1 MINKEIQDIE
11 QKLNTEFEKDNIRLI
26 FWYDEKKEYEEDI
39 DTLELKNA
47 KIHKLNGRNFFYT
60 KYLLEELDNDSKYLI
75 YAPFKKGEDKNNHLA
90 DMHYYSLEFYTDK
103 LSQLC
108 QELNIPSKYKTHL
121 EKYNNFWKSKERIS
135 RFKSLSL
142 DNYNKENIDIGIL
155 SALVNIKTANF
166 EEVLTKIIIY
176 DDYSDSKY
184 LFEFSKMNILDT
196 FWLLCK
202 RYFGYSSEKPFVY
215 DFVTHLIITY
225 FAFQVKDGMCSD
237 LEKYILPKVNDA
249 VVFIRHIMDNI
260 LYSEKY
266 DEIADNISNRL
277 IISKKVKNISL
288 NFLIKCDSF
297 SLFDELIINW
307 IKDKLE
313 NDLYD
318 EKINDM
324 NISEI
329 CEYRMNNSKH
339 FYKYFYNEYKML
351 NAAYNLI
358 KKTSELELGTSL
370 KEMIKLYNNNNYK
383 IDSYYRW
390 FYKTFDELNYTDKYE
405 NLRILI
411 ENIYSNDYLSKIV
424 PKWNEYLLSEG
435 YDNGNNPM
443 AKDFYKTYVKPYVNA
458 DERIIVIISDA
469 LRYECAKELVKN
481 LEFDEKCEANI
492 ESVLSVL
499 PSYTQLGMAVLLPH
513 KEIHYNNKLN
523 VLVDG
528 KQSGDLISRE
538 KILNSYV
545 PSSACFRF
553 DEIAKSKRDVIRE
566 KFKGKNII
574 YIYHNQIDG
583 RGEEL
588 VTENEVFNACS
599 EAINEIQKFIR
610 KLSYDI
616 SANKYII
623 TSDHGFI
630 YKRDKLLESDKVNIN
645 KNDYIKTDKRYI
657 LSNDKLDINGTLNF
671 SLKYLGDK
679 NALFVTTPVG
689 ADVFKSASG
698 GQNYVHGGS
707 SIQEMLIPVVL
718 VKTSR
723 DKQNVSLV
731 NVELTSI
738 TRKITNLIT
747 YLDFIQTEKV
757 TDIIKAR
764 NVIAYFVTES
774 GEKISFDVPMMAN
787 SKETSAQKRIFHE
800 KFTFKSRN
808 YLTSEKYYLVIVD
821 ANDENNI
828 LNKYEFDIDIAFAN
842 DFGF

>member
-1 MINKEIQDIE
+1 MISKEIQDIK
-11 QKLNTEFEKDNIRLI
+11 QKLNTEFEKENVRLI

-47 KIHKLNGRNFFYT
+47 KIHKLNGKNFFYT
-60 KYLLEELDNDSKYLI
+60 KYLLEELDKDSKYLI

-90 DMHYYSLEFYTDK
+90 DMHYYSLEFYTDR

-108 QELNIPSKYKTHL
+108 QELNIPSKYKAYL

-135 RFKSLSL
+135 KFTYLNL
-142 DNYNKENIDIGIL
+142 DNYNEENINVGIL
-155 SALVNIKTANF
+155 SVLTNIKTANF

-176 DDYSDSKY
+176 DDYSNSKY
-184 LFEFSKMNILDT
+184 LSEFSKMNILDT
-196 FWLLCK
+196 FWLMCK
-202 RYFGYSSEKPFVY
+202 KYFGYFSDKPSIY
-215 DFVTHLIITY
+215 DFVVHLIITY
-225 FAFQVKDGMCSD
+225 FSFQVKDGICSE
-237 LEKYILPKVNDA
+237 LEKYVLPRVNDA
-249 VVFIRHIMDNI
+249 VVFVKHIMDNI
-260 LYSEKY
+260 LYSKKY
-266 DEIADNISNRL
+266 DEIADNISETL
-277 IISKKVKNISL
+277 VIYKKVQKISL
-288 NFLIKCDSF
+288 SFLIKCDSF
-297 SLFDELIINW
+297 ALFDELIISW

-324 NISEI
+324 SISEI

-339 FYKYFYNEYKML
+339 FYKKFYNEYKML

-370 KEMIKLYNNNNYK
+370 KDMIKLYDNTNYK

-390 FYKTFDELNYTDKYE
+390 FYKIFDELNDTDKYE
-405 NLRILI
+405 NIRILV

-424 PKWNEYLLSEG
+424 PKWNEYLSKEG
-435 YDNGNNPM
+435 YDNKNNPM
-443 AKDFYKTYVKPYVNA
+443 AKDFYKCYVKPHVNF

-481 LEFDEKCEANI
+481 LEYDEKCEANI

-499 PSYTQLGMAVLLPH
+499 PSYTQLGMAALLPH
-513 KEIHYNNKLN
+513 NEIHFDDKIN
-523 VLVDG
+523 VLVDD
-528 KQSGDLISRE
+528 KSSNDLVLRQ

-553 DEIAKSKRDVIRE
+553 DEIAKSKRDDIRE

-599 EAINEIQKFIR
+599 EGISEIQKLIR

-616 SANKYII
+616 SANKYIV
-623 TSDHGFI
+623 TADHGFI
-630 YKRDKLLESDKVNIN
+630 YKRDKLSESDKVSIN
-645 KNDYIKTDKRYI
+645 NNDYIKIDKRYI
-657 LSNDKLDINGTLNF
+657 LSNNKLDISGTISL

-679 NALFVTTPVG
+679 NNLYVTTPIG

-707 SIQEMLIPVVL
+707 SIQEMLIPVVQ

-764 NVIAYFVTES
+764 NVIAYFITES

-808 YLTSEKYYLVIVD
+808 YLTNEKYYLVIVD

>member
-1 MINKEIQDIE
+1 MISKEIQDIK
-11 QKLNTEFEKDNIRLI
+11 QKLNTEFEKENVRLI

-47 KIHKLNGRNFFYT
+47 KIHKLDGKNFFYT
-60 KYLLEELDNDSKYLI
+60 KYLLEELDKDSKYLI

-90 DMHYYSLEFYTDK
+90 DMHYYSLEFYTDR

-108 QELNIPSKYKTHL
+108 QELNIPSKYKAYL

-135 RFKSLSL
+135 KFTALNL
-142 DNYNKENIDIGIL
+142 DNYNEENINVGIL
-155 SALVNIKTANF
+155 SVLTNIKTANF

-176 DDYSDSKY
+176 DDYSNSKY
-184 LFEFSKMNILDT
+184 LSEFSKMNILDT
-196 FWLLCK
+196 FWLMCK
-202 RYFGYSSEKPFVY
+202 KYFGYFSDKPSIY
-215 DFVTHLIITY
+215 DFVVHLIITY
-225 FAFQVKDGMCSD
+225 FSFQVKDGICSE
-237 LEKYILPKVNDA
+237 LEKYVLPRVNDA
-249 VVFIRHIMDNI
+249 VVFVKHIMDNI

-266 DEIADNISNRL
+266 DEIADNISETL
-277 IISKKVKNISL
+277 VIYKKVQKISL
-288 NFLIKCDSF
+288 SFLIKCDSF
-297 SLFDELIINW
+297 ALFDELIINW

-324 NISEI
+324 NISKI

-339 FYKYFYNEYKML
+339 FYKKFYNEYKML

-370 KEMIKLYNNNNYK
+370 KDMIKLYDNINYK

-390 FYKTFDELNYTDKYE
+390 FYKIFDELNDTDKYE
-405 NLRILI
+405 NIKILV

-424 PKWNEYLLSEG
+424 PKWNEYLSKEG
-435 YDNGNNPM
+435 YDNKNNPM
-443 AKDFYKTYVKPYVNA
+443 AKDFYKCYVKPYVNF

-481 LEFDEKCEANI
+481 LEYDEKCEANI

-499 PSYTQLGMAVLLPH
+499 PSYTQLGMAALLPH
-513 KEIHYNNKLN
+513 NEIHFDDKIN
-523 VLVDG
+523 VLVDD
-528 KQSGDLISRE
+528 KSSNDLVLRQ
-538 KILNSYV
+538 KILNSYI

-553 DEIAKSKRDVIRE
+553 DEIAKSKRDDIRE

-599 EAINEIQKFIR
+599 EGISEIQKLIR

-616 SANKYII
+616 SANKYIV
-623 TSDHGFI
+623 TADHGFI
-630 YKRDKLLESDKVNIN
+630 YKRDKLSESDKVSIN
-645 KNDYIKTDKRYI
+645 NNDYIKIDKRYI
-657 LSNDKLDINGTLNF
+657 LSNNKLDISGTISL

-679 NALFVTTPVG
+679 NNLYVTTPIG
-689 ADVFKSASG
+689 SDVFKSASG

-707 SIQEMLIPVVL
+707 SIQEMLIPVVQ

-764 NVIAYFVTES
+764 NVIAYFITES

-808 YLTSEKYYLVIVD
+808 YLTNEKYYLVIVD